1 MEKDILTKV
10 IEVEKEIQD
19 TLDGEKRRSGGFVL
33 RRNRVSRER
42 PYFLEMCMSIL
53 YN

>member
-19 TLDGEKRRSGGFVL
+19 TLDSEKRRSGGFVL
-33 RRNRVSRER
+33 RGNRVSGGRS
-42 PYFLEMCMSIL
+42 YFLEMCMSIL